1 MKSLVARLSIFLT
14 LGMLLP
20 IACSLAPA
28 IAQSGN
34 QSDATG
40 PINSTGDFNGRYIPG
55 PASSPTSFSGGESSQ
70 TAVNQTATSLNEQ
83 LNVNTFTLANGTS
96 PTPSVQQ
103 ALLSVLT
110 GDAGAKASAE
120 ILGAALASAPGS
132 PSPATIQALLASL
145 EGVATDNQVD
155 ASKLLATVQDYNAMI
170 RASNEEFLRQPPV
183 ELLALRDVLTRLV
196 TATAR

>member
-14 LGMLLP
+14 LGMWLP

-55 PASSPTSFSGGESSQ
+55 PASTPTSFSGGESSQ
-70 TAVNQTATSLNEQ
+70 AAVNQTATSVNEQ

-120 ILGAALASAPGS
+120 ILGAALAAAPGS
-132 PSPATIQALLASL
+132 PSAATIQALLASL

-196 TATAR
+196 MATDR

>member
-14 LGMLLP
+14 LGMFLP
-20 IACSLAPA
+20 IALPISPA

-34 QSDATG
+34 QSDSTG

-55 PASSPTSFSGGESSQ
+55 PASTTTSFSGGESTQ
-70 TAVNQTATSLNEQ
+70 AAVNQTATSLNEQ

-110 GDAGAKASAE
+110 GDASAKASAE
-120 ILGAALASAPGS
+120 ILGAALAAAPGA
-132 PSPATIQALLASL
+132 PSAATIQALLASL
-145 EGVATDNQVD
+145 EGVTKDNQVD

-196 TATAR
+196 TTTNS